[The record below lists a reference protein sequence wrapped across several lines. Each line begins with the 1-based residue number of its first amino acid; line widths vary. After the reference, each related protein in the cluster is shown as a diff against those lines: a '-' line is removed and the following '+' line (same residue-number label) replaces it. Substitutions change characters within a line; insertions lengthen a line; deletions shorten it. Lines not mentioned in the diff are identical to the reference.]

1 MILGS
6 NLTNKN
12 IVKKQMQTNNMNIPL
27 LNGIKLQQNSKTPRG
42 YAE

>member
-6 NLTNKN
+6 NLTNKKYS
-12 IVKKQMQTNNMNIPL
+12 KKQMQTNNMNMPL
-27 LNGIKLQQNSKTPRG
+27 LNGIELQQNSKTPHG